1 MERKQF
7 DHHISAAP
15 DKDWYISCDAL
26 TVGDYGGYGTVGE
39 ANIRSLEREQTDNDY
54 PVHIEHGAYASKQLW
69 LFDTPENREIIKRLE
84 DDYPLVDEEEHSRV
98 EMEWEMEAWDD
109 YGLAD
114 LKNTYRHGRDKKGV
128 RSFPNGDAL
137 ADAC

>member
-15 DKDWYISCDAL
+15 DGDWYVSCDAL

-39 ANIRSLEREQTDNDY
+39 ANIRSLEKEQEDTLIRY
-54 PVHIEHGAYASKQLW
+54 GHYYSKQLW
-69 LFDTPENREIIKRLE
+69 LADTPDNREIIRRLE
-84 DDYPLVDEEEHSRV
+84 DDYPLYDEEEHSRV
-98 EMEWEMEAWDD
+98 EMEWEEEAWDN

-114 LKNTYRHGRDKKGV
+114 LKNIYRRDRDRRGV
-128 RSFPNGDAL
+128 RLFPDGDAL
-137 ADAC
+137 ADACDLF